1 MNKIIPNGWKSYSIK
16 EIGTVITGSTPPKKY
31 PVNYGGDLPWIKPPD
46 LDNEMFVFNS
56 SETISKI
63 GREKVRLLPKGTV
76 LVSCIG
82 NIGKIAIA
90 GEVLCTNQQINSI
103 IPNEKIVDSIFLYF
117 TIRRMQPYLQKM
129 ASKAVVPLLNKTDF
143 SKIIVN
149 LPPLP
154 TQKKIVA
161 ILEKAEKLK
170 GWRKD
175 ADELTDELL
184 KSTFLEM
191 FGDPVKNPKDWEKK
205 KLKEFGEVKTGN
217 TPSRKNPEYYGDYI
231 EWIKSDNI
239 NTPHTYLTKS
249 EEMLS
254 EEGAKIGRIAPKG
267 SVLVTCIAGSLSCIG
282 NIGIADRDVGFNQQ
296 INAIIPN
303 KEVNKLFLYHLILIT
318 KNYIQNYSTKSMKGM
333 LSKSTFESIDYI
345 FPPTPIQNEF
355 GVFVKKIGFVKKNQ
369 NESKEQI
376 DNLFNS
382 LMQKAFKG
390 ELKC

>member
-1 MNKIIPNGWKSYSIK
+1 
-16 EIGTVITGSTPPKKY
+16 
-31 PVNYGGDLPWIKPPD
+31 
-46 LDNEMFVFNS
+46 
-56 SETISKI
+56 
-63 GREKVRLLPKGTV
+63 
-76 LVSCIG
+76 
-82 NIGKIAIA
+82 
-90 GEVLCTNQQINSI
+90 
-103 IPNEKIVDSIFLYF
+103 
-117 TIRRMQPYLQKM
+117 
-129 ASKAVVPLLNKTDF
+129 
-143 SKIIVN
+143 
-149 LPPLP
+149 
-154 TQKKIVA
+154 
-161 ILEKAEKLK
+161 
-170 GWRKD
+170 
-175 ADELTDELL
+175 
-184 KSTFLEM
+184 M
-191 FGDPVKNPKDWEKK
+191 FGDPVKNHNGWEKK
-205 KLKEFGEVKTGN
+205 RLKEFGEVKTGN

-239 NTPHTYLTKS
+239 NTPYIYLTKS

-333 LSKSTFESIDYI
+333 LSKSTFESIVYI

-355 GVFVKKIGFVKKNQ
+355 GTLAKKIGLLKNNQ

-382 LMQKAFKG
+382 LMQQAFRG
-390 ELKC
+390 ELT

>member
-1 MNKIIPNGWKSYSIK
+1 MNEFVPDGWKRFSIK
-16 EIGTVITGSTPPKKY
+16 EIGTVVTGSTPPKKY
-31 PVNYGGDLPWIKPPD
+31 PENYGGDLPWIKPPD
-46 LDNEMFVFNS
+46 LDNEMVVFNS
-56 SETISKI
+56 SETISEI
-63 GREKVRLLPKGTV
+63 GRQKIRLLPKGTV
-76 LVSCIG
+76 LISCIG

-90 GEVLCTNQQINSI
+90 GHELCTNQQINSI
-103 IPNEKIVDSIFLYF
+103 IPNEKIVDSVFLYF
-117 TIRRMQPYLQKM
+117 TIRRMQPYMQKM
-129 ASKAVVPLLNKTDF
+129 ASKAVVPLLNKTNF
-143 SKIIVN
+143 SNIIVN
-149 LPPLP
+149 LPPLL

-170 GWRKD
+170 GWRRE

-191 FGDPVKNPKDWEKK
+191 FGDPVKNPKGWEKK
-205 KLKEFGEVKTGN
+205 RLKEFGEVKTGN

-239 NTPHTYLTKS
+239 NTPYIYLTKS

-333 LSKSTFESIDYI
+333 LSKSTFESIVYI

-355 GVFVKKIGFVKKNQ
+355 GTLAKKIGLLKNNQ

-382 LMQKAFKG
+382 LMQQAFRG
-390 ELKC
+390 ELT